1 MNNKQFGATLPL
13 VLILLSALLGVAALA
28 IDIGMMDW
36 TRQRA
41 QNIADA
47 AALAGGQALTST
59 PAAAGAANSVI
70 AANNASGAVFQGVTV
85 SVIPNASVAV
95 RGYVNA
101 PLSFAPAVG
110 YAPTGTDG
118 TRNTVPVSA
127 SATVAL
133 QTVCSLPPGT
143 GVAPFGL
150 IGDDPNSTDTTA
162 RYAATLLN
170 TAANSQTPLPGAY
183 QSATTAYGQPIIL
196 KLNEW
201 DISSGNLIVRGNC
214 DPLIISSSGKS
225 SDYLNTIKGTSD
237 QSLSVGQSLTTLTG
251 STNMNLTN
259 LGLAARL
266 SPSNTQF
273 THLSST
279 YNAWFYGKQEQTEGH
294 LLIIPIVSQ
303 GIKDRPGNVTVLAW
317 TAFWVDQPDK
327 NASNWIAHG
336 RFLGFVPSG
345 GIASGC
351 TGAGGESPRLIQ

>member
-1 MNNKQFGATLPL
+1 MSDKRTGATLPL
-13 VLILLSALLGVAALA
+13 VLFLLAALLGVAALA

-36 TRQRA
+36 ARQRA
-41 QNIADA
+41 QNSADA

-59 PAAAGAANSVI
+59 AAAVSAANSVI
-70 AANNASGAVFQGVTV
+70 AANNASGAVFQGVTIAV
-85 SVIPNASVAV
+85 TPNASVAV

-110 YAPTGTDG
+110 YAPTAVDG
-118 TRNTVPVSA
+118 TRNTVSVSA

-133 QTVCSLPPGT
+133 QNLCGLPSGAR
-143 GVAPFGL
+143 VAPFGL

-170 TAANSQTPLPGAY
+170 TAANSLTPKPGVY
-183 QSATTAYGQPIIL
+183 QSVTTAYGQPIIL

-201 DISSGNLIVRGNC
+201 DGSGKLIVRGNC
-214 DPLIISSSGKS
+214 DPLITSSSGTS
-225 SDYLNTIKGTSD
+225 YPITIRSISD
-237 QSLSVGQSLTTLTG
+237 QSLSIGQSLNTLNG
-251 STNMNLTN
+251 SANMDQTN

-273 THLSST
+273 THRSAT
-279 YNAWFYGKQEQTEGH
+279 YNVWFYGQQEQTEGH

-303 GIKDRPGNVTVLAW
+303 GVKDMPGSVTVLAW

-345 GIASGC
+345 GIAGGC
-351 TGAGGESPRLIQ
+351 TGAGGEAPRLIQ